1 MEEKIKNLE
10 AMMEIKK
17 QLLDAAYKEGNLQ
30 LICEASNGL
39 AEVTFALDF
48 LRKSN

>member
-1 MEEKIKNLE
+1 MEDRIKNLE

-30 LICEASNGL
+30 LIKEASSGL
-39 AEVTFALDF
+39 AEVAFALSF
-48 LRKSN
+48 LKNTQ